1 MRFGIETSKTRIAQ
15 TFRSVQTPRLDPL
28 VRVGPNFTGCGAPVC
43 GTSGSPLKGLI
54 GGFNE
59 LAVTDVLPEGGTYF
73 DASALVPSA
82 VTTAAARIQEIRSLM
97 LFPLIMR

>member
-15 TFRSVQTPRLDPL
+15 MFRSVQTPRLDPL
-28 VRVGPNFTGCGAPVC
+28 VRVGANFTGCGPPR

-73 DASALVPSA
+73 DASASVPSA